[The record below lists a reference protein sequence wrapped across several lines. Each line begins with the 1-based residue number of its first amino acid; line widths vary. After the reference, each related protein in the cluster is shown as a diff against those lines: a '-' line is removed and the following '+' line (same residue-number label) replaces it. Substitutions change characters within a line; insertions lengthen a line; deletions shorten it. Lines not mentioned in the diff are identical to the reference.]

1 MEAVLL
7 IGVQGAGKTTFFEQ
21 RFAATH
27 VHISRDVLGSLPRE
41 RAAVE
46 TCIGARKPFVIDN
59 TNALASTR
67 AAWIARA
74 KAADY
79 RIVGYF
85 FNTEMRAAI
94 ARNNKRTNRKP
105 VPVPGLLRTWKVME
119 PPSIREGFDELY
131 TVTPKR
137 ELMFDVTPREAS

>member
-27 VHISRDVLGSLPRE
+27 VHVSRDVLGSFARE
-41 RAAVE
+41 RAVVE
-46 TCIGARKPFVIDN
+46 ACIASGKPFVVDN
-59 TNALASTR
+59 TNALAATR
-67 AAWIARA
+67 ASYIALA
-74 KAADY
+74 KPAGY

-85 FNTEMRAAI
+85 FEMEVRAAI

-105 VPVPGLLRTWKVME
+105 VPVPALLRTWKRIE
-119 PPSIREGFDELY
+119 RPSPAEGFDKLHTVIPKLDCVFE
-131 TVTPKR
+131 VTP
-137 ELMFDVTPREAS
+137 